1 MMPPPGV
8 IHRIDR
14 AFPGAV
20 VRPKAASHDPH
31 LQQDQQIHRQG
42 QLAAIAFLKEH
53 PEVADELVAVVREKA
68 SAAGGKEASWRAS
81 A

>member
-1 MMPPPGV
+1 MRSGSILDAALARGLV
-8 IHRIDR
+8 EKRGSWLAFGDR
-14 AFPGAV
+14 QLG
-20 VRPKAASHDPH
+20 
-31 LQQDQQIHRQG
+31 QG